1 MSKRCYGC
9 MKLKNNSPVC
19 EHCGYNEHVPNY
31 PHQLPVGTVLK
42 GQYTVG
48 KVLGQGGFGITYI
61 GWDDALEA
69 PVAIKE
75 YYPNSLVTRECTLS
89 MEVSCTSREAEDL
102 FQRNRDRFLKEAR
115 VLARL
120 QNIPGIVRVHN
131 LFRENNTAY
140 IVMEYVEG
148 INLRDYIRS
157 QGRPLSVGQTL
168 TVLQPVM
175 EALKKV
181 HEAELVHRDISP
193 DNIMIQRDG
202 SPKLLDFGAAK
213 EVIDA
218 NVEKNLSQST
228 ESILK
233 YGFAPIEQYQR
244 RGNLGPW
251 TDVYALCATAYYCL
265 TGTVPADAPERM
277 IEQIPVNW
285 DAIPGLTAKQAAAFT
300 QGMALLPKDRISS
313 IQALQQALYEQ
324 PVHDKEPEKPPKKPP
339 VAAIAAVLAVVAAAG
354 LFLRKTKN
362 QPETPAVPETK
373 PAVIRSTENTTPEE
387 QSVQFLPEANAA
399 ECLLLDNDSHHNFQ
413 HSYFTYLENIQKS
426 TQLIESENLFIS
438 VKDNKE
444 VTITVSGLN
453 IKDSYLVNTG
463 FAQYQTEYRWEV
475 TLFGDTA
482 VKLYTGYRTDN
493 PDTES
498 KEIPFS
504 AMNTIFYA
512 RRADGI
518 FAFTGIQ
525 PQLTYTSDSITW
537 VFTIPEEYPD
547 FFKDGLPEP
556 FDFTTLKQVSVQI
569 QEGINAPMYCAC
581 YNPRNSSSR
590 PAPTAATY
598 TQIAAGL
605 DHTVVLFSDGTVKA
619 IGSNEYGQ
627 CDVEDWTDILRI
639 CAFEKF
645 TLGLRE
651 NGTVVV
657 AGSCDYAADFT
668 GWRDIVSLSA
678 SQNHTLG
685 LRSDGTVVSA
695 GGAPRYADASTWR
708 SITAIGAAYTNSVG
722 LRENGTVVVKGTYR
736 DGDLSGWDHITA
748 ISVSDSHFL
757 GLRSDGTV
765 KAAGLDNHD
774 QCDVEDWTDIVAV
787 GAGCGYSVGLRNDGT
802 VLVQG
807 LNDNGQHEAR
817 YWTDIVYISVGLDHI
832 IGVKADGTFVS
843 TGDNDHGEC
852 DVAQFCEN

>member
-1 MSKRCYGC
+1 MTKRCYGC
-9 MKLKNNSPVC
+9 MKLKNNSPIC
-19 EHCGYNEHVPNY
+19 EHCGYNENVPNY
-31 PHQLPVGTVLK
+31 SHQLPVGTVLK

-89 MEVSCTSREAEDL
+89 MEVSCTSRDAEDL
-102 FQRNRDRFLKEAR
+102 FQRNRERFLKEAR
-115 VLARL
+115 MLARL
-120 QNIPGIVRVHN
+120 QNVPGIVRVHN

-140 IVMEYVEG
+140 IVMEYVDG

-157 QGRPLSVGQTL
+157 LGRPLSVGQTL
-168 TVLQPVM
+168 AVLQPVM
-175 EALKKV
+175 EALTKV

-218 NVEKNLSQST
+218 NVEKNLPQST

-277 IEQIPVNW
+277 IEQAEVNW
-285 DAIPGLTAKQAAAFT
+285 NAIPGLTENQAAAFAR
-300 QGMALLPKDRISS
+300 GMALLPKDRVAS
-313 IQALQQALYEQ
+313 IQQLQQALYAQ
-324 PVHDKEPEKPPKKPP
+324 PVYGERPEKPPKKPP
-339 VAAIAAVLAVVAAAG
+339 VAAIAAVLAVVAAVG
-354 LFLRKTKN
+354 FFRNPSKE
-362 QPETPAVPETK
+362 QPQPPVLETK
-373 PAVIRSTENTTPEE
+373 PSVETDAPSTEITIAATSAETT
-387 QSVQFLPEANAA
+387 AA
-399 ECLLLDNDSHHNFQ
+399 
-413 HSYFTYLENIQKS
+413 TAP
-426 TQLIESENLFIS
+426 SE
-438 VKDNKE
+438 
-444 VTITVSGLN
+444 
-453 IKDSYLVNTG
+453 
-463 FAQYQTEYRWEV
+463 
-475 TLFGDTA
+475 TLATF
-482 VKLYTGYRTDN
+482 
-493 PDTES
+493 
-498 KEIPFS
+498 
-504 AMNTIFYA
+504 
-512 RRADGI
+512 
-518 FAFTGIQ
+518 
-525 PQLTYTSDSITW
+525 
-537 VFTIPEEYPD
+537 
-547 FFKDGLPEP
+547 
-556 FDFTTLKQVSVQI
+556 
-569 QEGINAPMYCAC
+569 
-581 YNPRNSSSR
+581 

-605 DHTVVLFSDGTVKA
+605 DHTIILFSDGTVKA

-627 CDVEDWTDILRI
+627 CDVQDWSSIVRI
-639 CAFEKF
+639 AAGDAI
-645 TLGLRE
+645 TMGLRAD
-651 NGTVVV
+651 GTVVT
-657 AGSCDYAADFT
+657 AGNSSPYGPEVDSWQNIT
-668 GWRDIVSLSA
+668 DISVSKHHL
-678 SQNHTLG
+678 LG
-685 LRSDGTVVSA
+685 LKTDGTVVSS

-708 SITAIGAAYTNSVG
+708 NITAIGTAYTNSVG
-722 LRENGTVVVKGTYR
+722 LRSDGTVVVKGTYR
-736 DGDLSGWDHITA
+736 DGDLNGWDHITA
-748 ISVSDSHFL
+748 ISVSDAHFL

-787 GAGCGYSVGLRNDGT
+787 GAGCGYSVGLKKDGT

-817 YWTDIVYISVGLDHI
+817 RWSDIVYISVGLDHI

-843 TGDNDHGEC
+843 TGDNEYGEC
-852 DVAQFCEN
+852 DVAQFSKK